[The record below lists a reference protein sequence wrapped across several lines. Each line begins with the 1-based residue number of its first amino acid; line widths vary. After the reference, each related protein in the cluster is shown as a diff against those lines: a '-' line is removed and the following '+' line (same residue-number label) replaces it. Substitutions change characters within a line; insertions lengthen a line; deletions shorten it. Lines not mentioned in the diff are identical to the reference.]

1 MPRIAGKPLILIAA
15 VSLELSIAGPLSAFC
30 TPQTSS
36 HDPQVTAEVIP
47 TQDEV
52 ETLLARLGERVH
64 DAELATVISPTVERE
79 FVDAKIA
86 LRSGDYLGALDHAGA
101 ADRALSNHPRH
112 HIGNRIA
119 R

>member
-15 VSLELSIAGPLSAFC
+15 VSLELSIAGPLSAFR

-79 FVDAKIA
+79 FVDAKP
-86 LRSGDYLGALDHAGA
+86 RCV
-101 ADRALSNHPRH
+101 RATTWVLWITQAPPIVRYPTTRG
-112 HIGNRIA
+112 IT
-119 R
+119 